1 MNNACVSGVRFD
13 PLPKPYDNLYC
24 YDRKAYL
31 LEDKQILCVR
41 VFAIWKAF
49 GVQFEPH
56 VLASKAIK
64 AAKNHDPLA
73 LIANS
78 NSSSSQTHA
87 NSSYLP
93 QPYYVTHPDQS
104 QATHSEVSPTKNPS
118 SRTSS
123 NTRNQAVIQDGRVDI
138 QTKNAGYGGNG
149 NRNAGRQNRNQAF
162 NARTANDESN
172 QIVQRVPRTESTPG
186 KANVQCYNYNEKG
199 YYARDC
205 PKARVRDAK
214 YFREQM
220 LLAMKYEAKSVTP
233 RQWRKHKNE
242 T

>member
-1 MNNACVSGVRFD
+1 MLAPSGGG
-13 PLPKPYDNLYC
+13 LILYQAYDNLY
-24 YDRKAYL
+24 AMT
-31 LEDKQILCVR
+31 
-41 VFAIWKAF
+41 
-49 GVQFEPH
+49 
-56 VLASKAIK
+56 ASKAIK

-93 QPYYVTHPDQS
+93 QPYYVTHPLSVVDYEDEYQGELQGDS
-104 QATHSEVSPTKNPS
+104 QEDKLITAMMLLAQAITQKFSTPTNNRL
-118 SRTSS
+118 RTSS

-162 NARTANDESN
+162 NARTGNDESN
-172 QIVQRVPRTESTPG
+172 QIVQRVPRTESTLG
-186 KANVQCYNYNEKG
+186 KANVQCYNCNEKG

-205 PKARVRDAK
+205 PKPRVRDAK